1 MKFTQ
6 NLLTLLALSLFL
18 FACGGAPE
26 GEKVEAG
33 EKVETTENA
42 SSQAEAFKV
51 NTAESKIM
59 WTGSK
64 VIGGGQHTG
73 TMNLQAGDIMVADG
87 NITGGKFVVDVAS
100 LANTDLTPEDG
111 KADLEGH
118 LKSDDFFDVAN
129 HPTAVFEIAKVEA
142 ASGDSGATHTITG
155 NFTLKGVT
163 KSVTIPAKVA
173 IQDGKLIANTPPFV
187 IDRTQWGVKYG
198 SGVIGVVQDEAIS
211 DEVGLQLSIAA
222 AK

>member
-6 NLLTLLALSLFL
+6 NLLMLLALSLFI

-33 EKVETTENA
+33 EKVETTDNTT
-42 SSQAEAFKV
+42 SQVEMLTVKV
-51 NTAESKIM
+51 DESKIQ
-59 WTGSK
+59 WKGSK
-64 VIGGGQHTG
+64 LMGGEHTG
-73 TMNLQAGDIMVADG
+73 TLTLIDGKMKVADG
-87 NITGGKFVVDVAS
+87 NIVGGKFTIDMAS
-100 LANTDLTPEDG
+100 LTDTDLAPEDG

-118 LKSDDFFDVAN
+118 LKSSDFFDVVN
-129 HPTAVFEIAKVEA
+129 HPTALFEIAKSEA
-142 ASGDSGATHTITG
+142 ASGDDGITHNITG

-173 IQDGKLIANTPPFV
+173 IQDGQVIANTPPFV

-198 SGVIGVVQDEAIS
+198 SGALGVAQDKIIN
-211 DEVGLQLSIAA
+211 DQVGLQLSITAS
-222 AK
+222 K